1 MDLYQQAQ
9 ALVDDNRLTA
19 VISAVVTMLSLLP
32 KLLSPLFKTLQTHS
46 WQPVRKTFEQADA
59 ETECNTVIELKPE
72 HHAA

>member
-32 KLLSPLFKTLQTHS
+32 KLLSESHRGSRRLFG
-46 WQPVRKTFEQADA
+46 
-59 ETECNTVIELKPE
+59 
-72 HHAA
+72 